1 MGRILGIDFG
11 QKRVG
16 LAVSDPLNI
25 FAVPLD
31 TVPADQVTEYLKRYI
46 QGNPVETFVLG
57 YPKRLD
63 NTPAQNA
70 PRVTAFETHLKRTF
84 PSIPVVLVDERFTS
98 RMAFQAMID
107 GGMKKKDRRDKATVD
122 KISAVIILQEFLQNN
137 KL

>member
-70 PRVTAFETHLKRTF
+70 PRVTAFVTHLKRIF